1 TKENDH
7 HQELSQEEQ
16 EKLLQKYDAESNT
29 RNLSGI
35 VAWVIFGILI
45 AFSLFQLY
53 TGAFGQLT
61 AYLQRTIHLG
71 FALVL
76 IFFLY
81 PARKTGSKRK
91 VAWYDYILI
100 LLSIIVTGYWP
111 VFYETLVQQFGG
123 ITEAQMVIGGLA
135 ILLVL

>member
-1 TKENDH
+1 MTKENDH

-81 PARKTGSKRK
+81 PARKTGSNEK
-91 VAWYDYILI
+91 LPGM
-100 LLSIIVTGYWP
+100 II
-111 VFYETLVQQFGG
+111 F
-123 ITEAQMVIGGLA
+123 
-135 ILLVL
+135 